1 MNYIKPAHSGDGAWA
16 VLACNEDVLGIER
29 ALVLTC
35 GRSWLFCRLRSS
47 PAAVT
52 PG

>member
-16 VLACNEDVLGIER
+16 ALACNDDVLGIER